1 MVVIPLLYLL
11 VNYWMV
17 GLANTAAQFFTMYFI
32 IVVISFTATSIGLF
46 IGAFFDNPK
55 FASSLIPVFMP
66 FLLAFSGMFKNYQ
79 SIPAWIG
86 WLRFLSP
93 FNYNYTALLKN

>member
-1 MVVIPLLYLL
+1 
-11 VNYWMV
+11 
-17 GLANTAAQFFTMYFI
+17 MYFI

-46 IGAFFDNPK
+46 IGAIFDNPK
-55 FASSLIPVFMP
+55 FASGLIPVFVP
-66 FLLAFSGMFKNYQ
+66 CLLAFSGMFKNYEN
-79 SIPAWIG
+79 IPAWIG